1 MNCITLNGIKIEGE
15 QARNIIKAIDALDE
29 ETRKELHDK
38 GNLDI
43 RYNDG
48 TTNKIYA
55 YWR

>member
-1 MNCITLNGIKIEGE
+1 MNYITLNGIKIEGE
-15 QARNIIKAIDALDE
+15 QARNFIKTIDALDE

-48 TTNKIYA
+48 TANKIYA